1 MGPDL
6 ANVESERVGPPNEVF
21 ICVWGFFFF
30 PLLREFSSTG
40 FYFLCVLGKKCPSP
54 REM

>member
-6 ANVESERVGPPNEVF
+6 ANGESERVGPQNEVF

-30 PLLREFSSTG
+30 PPPERVLIYWFLLPLCTRE
-40 FYFLCVLGKKCPSP
+40 
-54 REM
+54 EMSQS